1 MIQPHKSV
9 VELLVLPAILTDDTT
24 NPDNQLQ
31 ILLYIN
37 ILSRFCFISYIYVN
51 LQFRRLFK
59 KIF

>member
-1 MIQPHKSV
+1 MIQPPKSV
-9 VELLVLPAILTDDTT
+9 VELLVLPAILTDDPT
-24 NPDNQLQ
+24 PDNQLQ